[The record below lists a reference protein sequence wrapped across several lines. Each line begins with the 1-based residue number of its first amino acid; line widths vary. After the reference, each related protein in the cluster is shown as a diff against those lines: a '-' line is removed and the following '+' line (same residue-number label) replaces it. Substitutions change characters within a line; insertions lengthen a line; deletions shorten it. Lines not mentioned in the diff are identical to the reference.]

1 VVGVSAHSAGHAE
14 VKLSYFDRALL
25 HNPTDERLLL
35 EYMNCYRQAHPS
47 PKVLAKWDELLQS
60 NQIRSAW
67 PGLWIEYLDYRQRHQ
82 LSFSVNA
89 FVAVVQEALE
99 SLSHVS
105 RMLWNDVSRNRAD
118 VDIRNRLVRFES
130 VMVHVIIRVC
140 TFLKQA
146 GDSDFDFKVIPIVY
160 SAVMTCSNQ
169 S

>member
-1 VVGVSAHSAGHAE
+1 MVGVSAHSTGHAE

-35 EYMNCYRQAHPS
+35 EYMNCYRQAYPS

-60 NQIRSAW
+60 NRIRSAW

-82 LSFSVNA
+82 LSFSVTS
-89 FVAVVQEALE
+89 FVSVAQEALE
-99 SLSHVS
+99 SLSNVS
-105 RMLWNDVSRNRAD
+105 RMLWNDISRNRAD

-130 VMVHVIIRVC
+130 VMVHVITRVC

-146 GDSDFDFKVIPIVY
+146 GKSRLNLK
-160 SAVMTCSNQ
+160 Q